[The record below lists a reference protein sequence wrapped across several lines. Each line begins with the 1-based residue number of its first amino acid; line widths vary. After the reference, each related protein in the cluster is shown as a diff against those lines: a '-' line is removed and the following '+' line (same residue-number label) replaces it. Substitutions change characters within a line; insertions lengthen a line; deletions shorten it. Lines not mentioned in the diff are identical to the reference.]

1 MVLAPQGR
9 DGFSGS
15 QEYLWSTG
23 GKGKRMK
30 YLLIIILLLVFL
42 TTAGC
47 IRDNSSSSSYFEIT
61 NLGAK
66 PQAVLSVYDVDFDLK
81 NTASEKKQITT
92 IGANLYDTN
101 NVFVCHGFT
110 SDIVLQPG
118 EKKHVYIAC
127 TADIHV
133 FGRPLKEPEITINEW
148 K

>member
-1 MVLAPQGR
+1 
-9 DGFSGS
+9 
-15 QEYLWSTG
+15 
-23 GKGKRMK
+23 MK
-30 YLLIIILLLVFL
+30 YLIIIVLLGALL

-47 IRDNSSSSSYFEIT
+47 IRETQSSSSPFEIT
-61 NLGAK
+61 NVDAT
-66 PQAVLSVYDVDFDLK
+66 PQTVLSVYDVDFDLK

-92 IGANLYDTN
+92 IGVNLYDTN

-118 EKKHVYIAC
+118 EKKHVNIPC

-133 FGRPLKEPEITINEW
+133 FGRPLKDPEITINEW

>member
-1 MVLAPQGR
+1 
-9 DGFSGS
+9 
-15 QEYLWSTG
+15 
-23 GKGKRMK
+23 MK
-30 YLLIIILLLVFL
+30 YLLIIILLGALL

-47 IRDNSSSSSYFEIT
+47 IRDNQSSPSYFEIT

-66 PQAVLSVYDVDFDLK
+66 PQTVLSVYDVDFDLK

-92 IGANLYDTN
+92 IGVNLYDTN

-118 EKKHVYIAC
+118 EKKHIYIAC

-133 FGRPLKEPEITINEW
+133 FGRPLKEPELTINEW

>member
-1 MVLAPQGR
+1 
-9 DGFSGS
+9 
-15 QEYLWSTG
+15 
-23 GKGKRMK
+23 MK
-30 YLLIIILLLVFL
+30 YFLIIVLLGAILI
-42 TTAGC
+42 TAGC
-47 IRDNSSSSSYFEIT
+47 TGEKQSSSSYFEIT
-61 NLGAK
+61 NVDAT
-66 PQAVLSVYDVDFDLK
+66 PQTVLSVYDVDFDVK

-92 IGANLYDTN
+92 IGVNLYDTN

-118 EKKHVYIAC
+118 EKKHVYVAC